1 MRIIILLLLV
11 ILTLQSCNNNEAK
24 LRDENLK
31 LNDEI
36 SILKSKIDSL
46 GNLPTIQFEKLISED
61 FSLDSL
67 RKKNFSEYVSYLKNN
82 ELKTKDSI
90 LIEKYLT
97 FAKQNKESFYS
108 MYAIDRIRGINYQKQ
123 QLNISQIVGKWQW
136 ETMTNLLQPFKGSK
150 DEQILFHKDKTL
162 KIFNNGK
169 LVSNGK
175 FELISQGW
183 GNYYIEFECNK
194 LYSIQIKQN
203 GLLTLTKGKGFC
215 IDCGTDV
222 YRKVE

>member
-1 MRIIILLLLV
+1 MRTVILLLL
-11 ILTLQSCNNNEAK
+11 IISTLHSCKKNESK
-24 LRDENLK
+24 LKNENLK
-31 LNDEI
+31 LNNEI
-36 SILKSKIDSL
+36 TILKSKIDSF

-67 RKKNFSEYVSYLKNN
+67 RKKNFSEYVTHLRNN
-82 ELKTKDSI
+82 ELKTNDSI

-97 FAKQNKESFYS
+97 FAKENKGSFYS

-123 QLNISQIVGKWQW
+123 QLNINQLVGNWKW
-136 ETMTNLLQPFKGSK
+136 ETMTNLFMPFKGKK
-150 DEQILFHKDKTL
+150 DEQVVIEKDKTI
-162 KIFNNGK
+162 KVFKNGR
-169 LVSNGK
+169 LISEGK
-175 FELISQGW
+175 FELIRQGW
-183 GNYYIEFECNK
+183 GNYYIEYDCNK
-194 LYSIQIKQN
+194 LYSIMVKEN

>member
-11 ILTLQSCNNNEAK
+11 IFTLQSCNKNEAK

-31 LNDEI
+31 LNDEL
-36 SILKSKIDSL
+36 SILKSQIDSL

-61 FSLDSL
+61 FSLDAL

-108 MYAIDRIRGINYQKQ
+108 MYAIDRIRGINFQKQ

-150 DEQILFHKDKTL
+150 DEQILFQKDKTL

-175 FELISQGW
+175 FELIRQGW

-194 LYSIQIKQN
+194 LYSIQVKQN

>member
-136 ETMTNLLQPFKGSK
+136 ETMTNLLQPFEGSK
-150 DEQILFHKDKTL
+150 DEKILFHKDKTL

>member
-150 DEQILFHKDKTL
+150 DEQILFQKDKTL

-194 LYSIQIKQN
+194 LYSIQVKQN

>member
-183 GNYYIEFECNK
+183 RNYYIEFECNK
-194 LYSIQIKQN
+194 LYSIQVKQN

>member
-150 DEQILFHKDKTL
+150 DEQILFQKDKTL

-169 LVSNGK
+169 LVSNDK
-175 FELISQGW
+175 FELIRQGW

-194 LYSIQIKQN
+194 LYSIQVKQN

>member
-1 MRIIILLLLV
+1 MV

>member
-61 FSLDSL
+61 FFLDSL

-108 MYAIDRIRGINYQKQ
+108 MYAIDRIRGIDYQKQ

-150 DEQILFHKDKTL
+150 DEQILFQKDKTL

>member
-108 MYAIDRIRGINYQKQ
+108 MYAIDRIRGIDYQKQ

-194 LYSIQIKQN
+194 LYSIQVKQN

>member
-108 MYAIDRIRGINYQKQ
+108 MYAIDRIRGIDYQKQ

-150 DEQILFHKDKTL
+150 DEQLLFHKDKTL

-194 LYSIQIKQN
+194 LYSIQVKQN

>member
-194 LYSIQIKQN
+194 LYSIQVKQN